1 MTLEILLPTGRGAG
15 SPAGSATGG
24 GLESRRAIGGGGAS
38 AAGRLESERA
48 GGGGPGEGRRD
59 GVGGGASAAGRLET
73 YRLVGTPVARGNY
86 APATRRLAFAAA
98 HVVADPLGDNSPGAP
113 AVVDWEHTLE
123 FRRHLWSLGLS
134 VAEAMDTAQRGM
146 GLDWAAT
153 QELIRRSAAEAPDGR
168 IAVGVGTD
176 QLTAAGRPTGG
187 AHALD
192 AVIAAYEEQL
202 GLAEEVGA
210 QPILMASRALC
221 AAAES
226 PDDYRKVYDR
236 LVGQSTRP
244 VILHWLGSM
253 FDPALDG
260 YWGSDSLDTAADVV
274 VDLIADNVTKVDGIK
289 VSLLDASR
297 EVALRN
303 RLPEGVRLYTGDDF
317 NYPELIRGDDDR
329 HSDALLGIFAAIAP
343 AAAAALKALDDGDL
357 DTYDRV
363 FAPTVP
369 LARQIFSAP
378 TYYYKTGIAFLA
390 WLNGHQPGFSM
401 VGGLQTG
408 RSLPHLADTF
418 RLADQA
424 GVLTNPELAVQRF
437 GQLLRV
443 GGVDA

>member
-1 MTLEILLPTGRGAG
+1 MSLSLRLPLD
-15 SPAGSATGG
+15 G
-24 GLESRRAIGGGGAS
+24 GLE
-38 AAGRLESERA
+38 
-48 GGGGPGEGRRD
+48 
-59 GVGGGASAAGRLET
+59 T
-73 YRLVGTPVARGNY
+73 YQLTGTPVAHGTY
-86 APATRRLAFAAA
+86 APARSRIAFAAA

-113 AVVDWEHTLE
+113 AVIDWEHTLG

-146 GLDWAAT
+146 GLDWPAT
-153 QELIRRSAAEAPDGR
+153 QDLIRRSAAEAPDGR

-176 QLTAAGRPTGG
+176 QLPAGVHP
-187 AHALD
+187 LD

-202 GLAEEVGA
+202 ALAEEVGA

-221 AAAES
+221 AAAGS

-236 LVGQSTRP
+236 LLSQSSRP

-274 VDLIADNVTKVDGIK
+274 VDLINENVAHVDGIK
-289 VSLLDASR
+289 VSLLDASK
-297 EVALRN
+297 EIALRK

-317 NYPELIRGDDDR
+317 NYPELIQGDGEH

-343 AAAAALKALDDGDL
+343 AAAAALKALDEGDL
-357 DTYDRV
+357 TAYEQV

-390 WLNGHQPGFSM
+390 WLNGHQPGFGM

-418 RLADQA
+418 RLADAA
-424 GVLTNPELAVQRF
+424 GVLTNPELAVARF
-437 GQLLRV
+437 RQLLST

>member
-1 MTLEILLPTGRGAG
+1 
-15 SPAGSATGG
+15 
-24 GLESRRAIGGGGAS
+24 
-38 AAGRLESERA
+38 
-48 GGGGPGEGRRD
+48 
-59 GVGGGASAAGRLET
+59 
-73 YRLVGTPVARGNY
+73 
-86 APATRRLAFAAA
+86 
-98 HVVADPLGDNSPGAP
+98 
-113 AVVDWEHTLE
+113 
-123 FRRHLWSLGLS
+123 

-146 GLDWAAT
+146 GLDWTAT
-153 QELIRRSAAEAPDGR
+153 QELIRRSAAEAPDSR

-176 QLTAAGRPTGG
+176 QLAPGQ
-187 AHALD
+187 HQLD

-202 GLAEEVGA
+202 AVAEDVGA

-221 AAAES
+221 AAATS
-226 PDDYRKVYDR
+226 PDDYRKVYAQ
-236 LVGQSTRP
+236 LLGQSSRP

-253 FDPALDG
+253 FDPALEG
-260 YWGSDSLDTAADVV
+260 YWGSDSLDLAADVV
-274 VDLIADNVTKVDGIK
+274 VELITENRGNVDGIK
-289 VSLLDASR
+289 VSLLDADR

-317 NYPELIRGDDDR
+317 NYPELIRGDDQH

-343 AAAAALKALDDGDL
+343 AAAAAMKALDDGDL
-357 DTYDRV
+357 AAYEQI

-390 WLNGHQPGFSM
+390 WLNGHQPGFGM

-418 RLADQA
+418 RLADAA
-424 GVLTNPELAVQRF
+424 GVLTRPELAVDRF
-437 GQLLRV
+437 RKLLVV

>member
-1 MTLEILLPTGRGAG
+1 MTLALKLPAVGGQRKGG
-15 SPAGSATGG
+15 EGTGG
-24 GLESRRAIGGGGAS
+24 GS
-38 AAGRLESERA
+38 
-48 GGGGPGEGRRD
+48 GPSPAVRGDLVE
-59 GVGGGASAAGRLET
+59 
-73 YRLVGTPVARGNY
+73 YRLVGKPVAEGTY
-86 APATRRLAFAAA
+86 TPAVSRLAFAAA
-98 HVVADPLGDNSPGAP
+98 HVVADPLGDNAPGAP
-113 AVVDWEHTLE
+113 AAIDWEHTLQ

-146 GLDWAAT
+146 GLDWPAT

-176 QLTAAGRPTGG
+176 QLPAGEHT
-187 AHALD
+187 LD

-202 GLAEEVGA
+202 AVAEQAGA

-221 AAAES
+221 AAANS

-236 LVGQSTRP
+236 LLAQSSRP
-244 VILHWLGSM
+244 VILHWLGAM

-274 VDLIADNVTKVDGIK
+274 VGLIADHTAKVDGIK
-289 VSLLDASR
+289 VSLLDAAK

-303 RLPEGVRLYTGDDF
+303 RLPEQVRLYTGDDF
-317 NYPELIRGDDDR
+317 NYPELIRGDGLR

-357 DTYDRV
+357 GRYEQV

-378 TYYYKTGIAFLA
+378 TYYYKTGIALLA
-390 WLNGHQPGFSM
+390 WLNGHQPGFGM

-408 RSLPHLADTF
+408 RSLPHLAETF

-424 GVLTNPELAVQRF
+424 GVLTRPDLAVDRF
-437 GQLLRV
+437 RRLLAV
-443 GGVDA
+443 HGVDA

>member
-1 MTLEILLPTGRGAG
+1 MTLSLRLPTGM
-15 SPAGSATGG
+15 G
-24 GLESRRAIGGGGAS
+24 GLE
-38 AAGRLESERA
+38 
-48 GGGGPGEGRRD
+48 
-59 GVGGGASAAGRLET
+59 T
-73 YRLVGTPVARGNY
+73 YQLVGEPVAHGTY
-86 APATRRLAFAAA
+86 EPSSSRLAFAAA
-98 HVVADPLGDNSPGAP
+98 HVVPDPLADNSPGAP
-113 AVVDWEHTLE
+113 AVIDWEHTLG

-153 QELIRRSAAEAPDGR
+153 QEVIRRSAAEAPDGR

-176 QLTAAGRPTGG
+176 QLAAGVHP
-187 AHALD
+187 LD

-202 GLAEEVGA
+202 AVAEEVGA

-221 AAAES
+221 AAAGS

-236 LVGQSTRP
+236 LLAQSSRP

-274 VDLIADNVTKVDGIK
+274 VSLITENAAQVDGIK
-289 VSLLDASR
+289 VSLLDDAK
-297 EVALRN
+297 EIALRN

-317 NYPELIRGDDDR
+317 NYPSLIRGDGSR
-329 HSDALLGIFAAIAP
+329 YSDALLGIFAAIAP

-357 DTYDRV
+357 TQYDEI

-390 WLNGHQPGFSM
+390 WLNGYQPGFGM
-401 VGGLQTG
+401 VGGLQAG

-418 RLADQA
+418 RLADAA
-424 GVLTNPELAVQRF
+424 GVLTSPELAVDRF
-437 GQLLRV
+437 RKLLVV
-443 GGVDA
+443 GGIDA

>member
-1 MTLEILLPTGRGAG
+1 VTLELRLPAL
-15 SPAGSATGG
+15 GG
-24 GLESRRAIGGGGAS
+24 
-38 AAGRLESERA
+38 
-48 GGGGPGEGRRD
+48 
-59 GVGGGASAAGRLET
+59 LET
-73 YRLVGTPVARGNY
+73 YRLIGEPVAQGTY
-86 APATRRLAFAAA
+86 EPARSRLAFAAA
-98 HVVADPLGDNSPGAP
+98 HVVADPLGDNSPGQP
-113 AVVDWEHTLE
+113 AVIDWEHTLA

-146 GLDWAAT
+146 GLEWAAT
-153 QELIRRSAAEAPDGR
+153 QELIRLSAAEAPDGR

-176 QLTAAGRPTGG
+176 QLAAGNHSLET
-187 AHALD
+187 
-192 AVIAAYEEQL
+192 VISAYEEQL
-202 GLAEEVGA
+202 AVAEDVGA

-221 AAAES
+221 AAASS

-236 LVGQSTRP
+236 LLNQSSRP

-274 VDLIADNVTKVDGIK
+274 VELIGDNAAKVDGIK
-289 VSLLDASR
+289 VSLLEASR

-303 RLPEGVRLYTGDDF
+303 RLSEGVRLYTGDDF
-317 NYPELIRGDDDR
+317 NYPSLIRGDADR
-329 HSDALLGIFAAIAP
+329 YSDALLGIFAAIAP
-343 AAAAALKALDDGDL
+343 AAAVALKALDDGDL
-357 DTYDRV
+357 QKYDEV

-369 LARQIFSAP
+369 LSRQIFSAP

-424 GVLTNPELAVQRF
+424 GVLTNPELAVTRF
-437 GQLLRV
+437 RRLLRV

>member
-1 MTLEILLPTGRGAG
+1 MELKLPARGG
-15 SPAGSATGG
+15 
-24 GLESRRAIGGGGAS
+24 
-38 AAGRLESERA
+38 
-48 GGGGPGEGRRD
+48 
-59 GVGGGASAAGRLET
+59 LET
-73 YRLVGTPVARGNY
+73 YRLIGEPVAQGTY
-86 APATRRLAFAAA
+86 APAGSRLAFAAA
-98 HVVADPLGDNSPGAP
+98 HVVADPSGDNSPGAP
-113 AVVDWEHTLE
+113 AVIDWEHTLE

-153 QELIRRSAAEAPDGR
+153 QELIRRSAAEAPAGR
-168 IAVGVGTD
+168 IAVGAGTD
-176 QLTAAGRPTGG
+176 QLAAGN
-187 AHALD
+187 HSLE
-192 AVIAAYEEQL
+192 AVTAAYEEQL
-202 GLAEEVGA
+202 ALAEDVGA

-221 AAAES
+221 AAAPG
-226 PDDYRKVYDR
+226 PDDYRKVYDH
-236 LVGQSTRP
+236 LLGQSSRP

-274 VDLIADNVTKVDGIK
+274 IELINDNANKVDGIK

-317 NYPELIRGDDDR
+317 NYPELIRGDDSR

-357 DTYDRV
+357 DTYDQV

-390 WLNGHQPGFSM
+390 WLNGYQPGFTM

-424 GVLTNPELAVQRF
+424 GVLTNPELAVDRF
-437 GQLLRV
+437 RQLLRV
-443 GGVDA
+443 SGIDA

>member
-1 MTLEILLPTGRGAG
+1 MTLELRLP
-15 SPAGSATGG
+15 SDPAEGG
-24 GLESRRAIGGGGAS
+24 GLERY
-38 AAGRLESERA
+38 
-48 GGGGPGEGRRD
+48 P
-59 GVGGGASAAGRLET
+59 
-73 YRLVGTPVARGNY
+73 LVGQPVAQGTY
-86 APATRRLAFAAA
+86 SPARSRLAFAAA

-113 AVVDWEHTLE
+113 AVIDWEHTLE

-146 GLDWAAT
+146 GLDWKAT

-176 QLTAAGRPTGG
+176 QLATDGTHP
-187 AHALD
+187 LD

-202 GLAEEVGA
+202 AVAEDAGA
-210 QPILMASRALC
+210 QPIMMASRALC

-236 LVGQSTRP
+236 LLTQSTRP
-244 VILHWLGSM
+244 VVLHWLGSM

-260 YWGSDSLDTAADVV
+260 YWGSASVDAAADTVV
-274 VDLIADNVTKVDGIK
+274 ELINDNVSKVDGIK
-289 VSLLDASR
+289 ISLLDASK

-317 NYPELIRGDDDR
+317 NYPELIRGDGER

-357 DTYDRV
+357 ETYEKV

-390 WLNGHQPGFSM
+390 WLNGFQPGFTM

-424 GVLTNPELAVQRF
+424 GVLTNPELAVDRF
-437 GQLLRV
+437 RQLLRV
-443 GGVDA
+443 SGIDA

>member
-1 MTLEILLPTGRGAG
+1 VTLSLRLPG
-15 SPAGSATGG
+15 PG
-24 GLESRRAIGGGGAS
+24 GLQ
-38 AAGRLESERA
+38 
-48 GGGGPGEGRRD
+48 
-59 GVGGGASAAGRLET
+59 T
-73 YRLVGTPVARGNY
+73 YRLTGEPVAQGTY
-86 APATRRLAFAAA
+86 EPARSRLAFAAA
-98 HVVADPLGDNSPGAP
+98 HVVADPLGDNSPGQP

-176 QLTAAGRPTGG
+176 QLAPGN
-187 AHALD
+187 HSLES
-192 AVIAAYEEQL
+192 VIGAYEEQL
-202 GLAEEVGA
+202 AVAEAAGA

-221 AAAES
+221 AAAGS

-236 LVGQSTRP
+236 LLNQSSRP

-260 YWGSDSLDTAADVV
+260 YWGSASLDTAADVV
-274 VDLIADNVTKVDGIK
+274 VELIGDNTAKVDGIK
-289 VSLLDASR
+289 VSLLEASR

-317 NYPELIRGDDDR
+317 NYPGLIKGDENR
-329 HSDALLGIFAAIAP
+329 YSDALLGIFAAIAP

-357 DTYDRV
+357 QRYDEV

-369 LARQIFSAP
+369 LSRQIFSAP

-408 RSLPHLADTF
+408 RSLPHLAETF

-424 GVLTNPELAVQRF
+424 GVLTNPELAVSRF
-437 GQLLRV
+437 RELLRV
-443 GGVDA
+443 SGVDA

>member
-1 MTLEILLPTGRGAG
+1 VTLELRLPLD
-15 SPAGSATGG
+15 G
-24 GLESRRAIGGGGAS
+24 GLS
-38 AAGRLESERA
+38 
-48 GGGGPGEGRRD
+48 P
-59 GVGGGASAAGRLET
+59 
-73 YRLVGTPVARGNY
+73 YRLVGEPVARGTY
-86 APATRRLAFAAA
+86 APATSRLAFAAA
-98 HVVADPLGDNSPGAP
+98 HVVADPLGDNSPGQP
-113 AVVDWEHTLE
+113 AVIDWEHTLE

-176 QLTAAGRPTGG
+176 QLAAGNHSLET
-187 AHALD
+187 
-192 AVIAAYEEQL
+192 VIAAYEEQL
-202 GLAEEVGA
+202 AVAEEVGA

-221 AAAES
+221 AAAGT

-236 LVGQSTRP
+236 LLSQSSRP

-260 YWGSDSLDTAADVV
+260 YWGSASLDIAADVV
-274 VDLIADNVTKVDGIK
+274 VELIGDNVSKVDGIK
-289 VSLLDASR
+289 VSLLEASR

-303 RLPEGVRLYTGDDF
+303 RLPESVRLYTGDDF
-317 NYPELIRGDDDR
+317 NYPELIRGDADR
-329 HSDALLGIFAAIAP
+329 YSDALLGIFAAIAP
-343 AAAAALKALDDGDL
+343 AAAVALKALDDGDL
-357 DTYDRV
+357 LKYDEV

-369 LARQIFSAP
+369 LSRQIFSAP

-424 GVLTNPELAVQRF
+424 GVLTNPELAVTRF
-437 GQLLRV
+437 RQLLRV

>member
-1 MTLEILLPTGRGAG
+1 VKLPT
-15 SPAGSATGG
+15 
-24 GLESRRAIGGGGAS
+24 
-38 AAGRLESERA
+38 AGRLESYQLT
-48 GGGGPGEGRRD
+48 GEP
-59 GVGGGASAAGRLET
+59 VAAGT
-73 YRLVGTPVARGNY
+73 YSPARS
-86 APATRRLAFAAA
+86 RLAFAAA

-113 AVVDWEHTLE
+113 AVIDWDHTLG

-146 GLDWAAT
+146 GLDWVAT

-176 QLTAAGRPTGG
+176 QLALHPAAGSG
-187 AHALD
+187 ASKAGLD

-202 GLAEEVGA
+202 AVAEDVQA

-221 AAAES
+221 AAATS

-236 LVGQSTRP
+236 LLGQSTRP

-274 VDLIADNVTKVDGIK
+274 VDLINDNIAKVDGIK
-289 VSLLDASR
+289 VSLLDAER

-303 RLPEGVRLYTGDDF
+303 RLPERVRLYTGDDF
-317 NYPELIRGDDDR
+317 NYPELIKGDDNR

-343 AAAAALKALDDGDL
+343 AAAAALKAMDDGDL

-424 GVLTNPELAVQRF
+424 GVLTDPDLAVERF

-443 GGVDA
+443 NGIDA

>member
-1 MTLEILLPTGRGAG
+1 MPLELRLPTG
-15 SPAGSATGG
+15 
-24 GLESRRAIGGGGAS
+24 
-38 AAGRLESERA
+38 A
-48 GGGGPGEGRRD
+48 GG
-59 GVGGGASAAGRLET
+59 LET
-73 YRLVGTPVARGNY
+73 YRLIGQPVAHGTY
-86 APATRRLAFAAA
+86 HPARSRLAFAAA

-113 AVVDWEHTLE
+113 AVIDWEHTLE

-176 QLTAAGRPTGG
+176 QLTTVTGPTGG
-187 AHALD
+187 SGGSGSYPLD

-202 GLAEEVGA
+202 GVAEDVGA
-210 QPILMASRALC
+210 QPIMMASRALC

-236 LVGQSTRP
+236 LLSQSSRP
-244 VILHWLGSM
+244 VILHWLGAM

-274 VDLIADNVTKVDGIK
+274 VELINDNVTKVDGIK
-289 VSLLDASR
+289 VSLLDDAR

-317 NYPELIRGDDDR
+317 NYPSLIKGDAER

-363 FAPTVP
+363 FEPTVP

-424 GVLTNPELAVQRF
+424 GVLTNPELAVARF
-437 GQLLRV
+437 RQLLRV

>member
-1 MTLEILLPTGRGAG
+1 MERY
-15 SPAGSATGG
+15 
-24 GLESRRAIGGGGAS
+24 
-38 AAGRLESERA
+38 RLEAE
-48 GGGGPGEGRRD
+48 
-59 GVGGGASAAGRLET
+59 
-73 YRLVGTPVARGNY
+73 PVARGTY
-86 APATRRLAFAAA
+86 SPARSRLAFAAA
-98 HVVADPLGDNSPGAP
+98 HVVADPLADNSPGAP
-113 AVVDWEHTLE
+113 AVIDWEHTLE
-123 FRRHLWSLGLS
+123 FRRYLWSLGLS

-176 QLTAAGRPTGG
+176 QLTAVGSDDAYQ
-187 AHALD
+187 LD

-236 LVGQSTRP
+236 LLGQSTRP

-274 VDLIADNVTKVDGIK
+274 VDLIADNAAKVDGIK

-317 NYPELIRGDDDR
+317 DYPALIKGDDDR
-329 HSDALLGIFAAIAP
+329 YSDALLGIFAAIAP

>member
-1 MTLEILLPTGRGAG
+1 MELKLPLA
-15 SPAGSATGG
+15 G
-24 GLESRRAIGGGGAS
+24 GLENYT
-38 AAGRLESERA
+38 L
-48 GGGGPGEGRRD
+48 
-59 GVGGGASAAGRLET
+59 T
-73 YRLVGTPVARGNY
+73 GTPVAQGTY
-86 APATRRLAFAAA
+86 SPARSRLAFAAA

-113 AVVDWEHTLE
+113 AVIDWEHTLG

-146 GLDWAAT
+146 GLDWAST

-176 QLTAAGRPTGG
+176 QLPAGT
-187 AHALD
+187 HDLD
-192 AVIAAYEEQL
+192 AVVAAYEEQL
-202 GLAEEVGA
+202 AVAEDVAA

-221 AAAES
+221 AAAAG

-236 LVGQSTRP
+236 LLAQSSRP

-253 FDPALDG
+253 FDPALAG
-260 YWGSDSLDTAADVV
+260 YWGSDSVEVATDVV
-274 VDLIADNVTKVDGIK
+274 VGLIEDNVQKVDGIK
-289 VSLLDASR
+289 ISLLDADK
-297 EVALRN
+297 EVALRK

-317 NYPELIRGDDDR
+317 NYPELIQGDGDR
-329 HSDALLGIFAAIAP
+329 YSDALLGIFAAIAP
-343 AAAAALKALDDGDL
+343 AAAAALKALDDNDL
-357 DTYDRV
+357 DTYNKV

-369 LARQIFSAP
+369 LARQIFSKP

-390 WLNGHQPGFSM
+390 WLNGYQPGFTM

-424 GVLTNPELAVQRF
+424 GVLTNPELAVDRF
-437 GQLLRV
+437 RQLLKV

>member
-1 MTLEILLPTGRGAG
+1 MKLP
-15 SPAGSATGG
+15 
-24 GLESRRAIGGGGAS
+24 LN
-38 AAGRLESERA
+38 
-48 GGGGPGEGRRD
+48 GE
-59 GVGGGASAAGRLET
+59 
-73 YRLVGTPVARGNY
+73 LVDYQLAGTPVAQGTY
-86 APATRRLAFAAA
+86 SPARSRLAFAAA

-113 AVVDWEHTLE
+113 AVIDWEHTLG

-176 QLTAAGRPTGG
+176 QLPTTGQPAAGSYQ
-187 AHALD
+187 LD
-192 AVIAAYEEQL
+192 DVAAAYEEQL
-202 GLAEEVGA
+202 AVAEEVEA

-221 AAAES
+221 AAAS
-226 PDDYRKVYDR
+226 GPDDYRKVYDR
-236 LVGQSTRP
+236 LLAQSSRP

-253 FDPALDG
+253 FDPALAG
-260 YWGSDSLDTAADVV
+260 YWGSDSVEVATDVV
-274 VDLIADNVTKVDGIK
+274 VGLIEDNVSKVDGIK
-289 VSLLDASR
+289 ISLLDAGK
-297 EVALRN
+297 EVALRK
-303 RLPEGVRLYTGDDF
+303 RLPDGVRLYTGDDF
-317 NYPELIRGDDDR
+317 NYPELIQGDGDR
-329 HSDALLGIFAAIAP
+329 YSDALLGIFAAIAP
-343 AAAAALKALDDGDL
+343 AAAAALKALDDNDL
-357 DTYDRV
+357 ETYERV

-369 LARQIFSAP
+369 LARQIFSKP

-390 WLNGHQPGFSM
+390 WLNGYQPGFTM

-424 GVLTNPELAVQRF
+424 GVLTDPELAVDRF
-437 GQLLRV
+437 RQLLKV

>member
-1 MTLEILLPTGRGAG
+1 MELKLPTD
-15 SPAGSATGG
+15 G
-24 GLESRRAIGGGGAS
+24 GLKA
-38 AAGRLESERA
+38 
-48 GGGGPGEGRRD
+48 
-59 GVGGGASAAGRLET
+59 
-73 YRLVGTPVARGNY
+73 YQLVGRPVADGNY
-86 APATRRLAFAAA
+86 GPATSRLAFAAA
-98 HVVADPLGDNSPGAP
+98 HVVADPVGDNSPGAP
-113 AVVDWEHTLE
+113 AVVDWEHTLG

-146 GLDWAAT
+146 GLDWKAT

-176 QLTAAGRPTGG
+176 QLPAEPSSSDG
-187 AHALD
+187 HALD

-202 GLAEEVGA
+202 AVAEGVGA

-236 LVGQSTRP
+236 LLTQSTKP
-244 VILHWLGSM
+244 VILHWLGPM
-253 FDPALDG
+253 FDPALEG
-260 YWGSDSLDTAADVV
+260 YWGSGPFDAAAAFV
-274 VDLIADNVTKVDGIK
+274 VDLINDNVDKVDGIK
-289 VSLLDASR
+289 ISLLDASK

-303 RLPEGVRLYTGDDF
+303 QLPEGVRLYTGDDF
-317 NYPELIRGDDDR
+317 NYPELIRGDGER

-343 AAAAALKALDDGDL
+343 AAAAALSALDSGDL
-357 DTYDRV
+357 ETYERV

-390 WLNGHQPGFSM
+390 WLNGFQPGFTM

-424 GVLTNPELAVQRF
+424 GVLTNPELAVDRF
-437 GQLLRV
+437 RQLLRV
-443 GGVDA
+443 GGIDA

>member
-1 MTLEILLPTGRGAG
+1 MALELRLPASLTSSTAAANGGAAASG
-15 SPAGSATGG
+15 AAASQPSAGG
-24 GLESRRAIGGGGAS
+24 GLES
-38 AAGRLESERA
+38 
-48 GGGGPGEGRRD
+48 
-59 GVGGGASAAGRLET
+59 
-73 YRLVGTPVARGNY
+73 YRLVGEPVAQGSY
-86 APATRRLAFAAA
+86 SPARSRLAFAAA
-98 HVVADPLGDNSPGAP
+98 HVVADPLADNSPGAP
-113 AVVDWEHTLE
+113 AVIDWEHTLE

-146 GLDWAAT
+146 GLDWKAT

-176 QLTAAGRPTGG
+176 QLPARPTAASKAPTASSASSADG
-187 AHALD
+187 AYALD
-192 AVIAAYEEQL
+192 EVVAAYEEQL
-202 GLAEEVGA
+202 AVAEDVGA
-210 QPILMASRALC
+210 QPIMMASRALC

-236 LVGQSTRP
+236 LLAQSSRP
-244 VILHWLGSM
+244 VILHWLGPM
-253 FDPALDG
+253 FDPALEG
-260 YWGSDSLDTAADVV
+260 YWGSDSFDSAAAFVA
-274 VDLIADNVTKVDGIK
+274 DLIEDNATKVDGIK
-289 VSLLDASR
+289 ISLLDASK

-303 RLPEGVRLYTGDDF
+303 RLSEGVRLYTGDDF
-317 NYPELIRGDDDR
+317 NYPELIRGDGEK

-343 AAAAALKALDDGDL
+343 AAAAALKALDAEDL
-357 DTYDRV
+357 ETYERV

-390 WLNGHQPGFSM
+390 WLNGFQPGFTM

-424 GVLTNPELAVQRF
+424 GVLTNPELAVDRF
-437 GQLLRV
+437 RQLLRV
-443 GGVDA
+443 SGIDA

>member
-1 MTLEILLPTGRGAG
+1 MTLELRLPVACGLENYQLVGEPVAHGTY
-15 SPAGSATGG
+15 SPARS
-24 GLESRRAIGGGGAS
+24 
-38 AAGRLESERA
+38 
-48 GGGGPGEGRRD
+48 
-59 GVGGGASAAGRLET
+59 
-73 YRLVGTPVARGNY
+73 
-86 APATRRLAFAAA
+86 RLAFAAA
-98 HVVADPLGDNSPGAP
+98 HVVADPLGDNSPGQP
-113 AVVDWEHTLE
+113 AVIDWEHTLG

-168 IAVGVGTD
+168 IAVGAGTD
-176 QLTAAGRPTGG
+176 QLAAGNHSLET
-187 AHALD
+187 
-192 AVIAAYEEQL
+192 VIAAYEEQL

-210 QPILMASRALC
+210 QPILMASRALS
-221 AAAES
+221 AAAGS
-226 PDDYRKVYDR
+226 PDDYRKVYDH
-236 LVGQSTRP
+236 LLGQSSRP

-274 VDLIADNVTKVDGIK
+274 VELIADNVTKVDGIK
-289 VSLLDASR
+289 VSLLDDAR

-317 NYPELIRGDDDR
+317 NYPELIKGDDTR

-357 DTYDRV
+357 ATYNRV

-424 GVLTNPELAVQRF
+424 GVLTNPELAVARF
-437 GQLLRV
+437 QQLLRV

>member
-1 MTLEILLPTGRGAG
+1 MTLALKLPAFDGEEQSGGESGA
-15 SPAGSATGG
+15 ARSA
-24 GLESRRAIGGGGAS
+24 SAGGGARDAGS
-38 AAGRLESERA
+38 GAQEPGAGRLLVE
-48 GGGGPGEGRRD
+48 
-59 GVGGGASAAGRLET
+59 
-73 YRLVGTPVARGNY
+73 YRLTGEPVAHGNY
-86 APATRRLAFAAA
+86 SPSTSRLAFAAA
-98 HVVADPLGDNSPGAP
+98 HVVADPLGDNAPGAP

-146 GLDWAAT
+146 GLDWVAT

-176 QLTAAGRPTGG
+176 QLPPGSHSLET
-187 AHALD
+187 
-192 AVIAAYEEQL
+192 VIAAYEEQL
-202 GLAEEVGA
+202 AVAEDVGA

-221 AAAES
+221 AAASS

-236 LVGQSTRP
+236 LLAQSTKP

-260 YWGSDSLDTAADVV
+260 YWGAADVGAAADVV
-274 VDLIADNVTKVDGIK
+274 VDLIAENSAKVDGIK
-289 VSLLDASR
+289 VSLLDAAK

-303 RLPEGVRLYTGDDF
+303 RLPEAVRLYTGDDF
-317 NYPELIRGDDDR
+317 NYPELIRGDGHR

-343 AAAAALKALDDGDL
+343 AAAAALKALDNGDL
-357 DTYDRV
+357 TRYDEI

-369 LARQIFSAP
+369 LARHIFSAP
-378 TYYYKTGIAFLA
+378 TPYYKTGIAFLA
-390 WLNGHQPGFSM
+390 WLNGHQPGFGM

-408 RSLPHLADTF
+408 RSLPHLAETF

-424 GVLTNPELAVQRF
+424 GVLTQPDLAVDRF
-437 GQLLRV
+437 RQLLAV
-443 GGVDA
+443 HGVDA

>member
-1 MTLEILLPTGRGAG
+1 MKLKLPLD
-15 SPAGSATGG
+15 G
-24 GLESRRAIGGGGAS
+24 GLSEYQLIG
-38 AAGRLESERA
+38 E
-48 GGGGPGEGRRD
+48 
-59 GVGGGASAAGRLET
+59 
-73 YRLVGTPVARGNY
+73 PVAQGTY
-86 APATRRLAFAAA
+86 EPAASRLAFAAA
-98 HVVADPLGDNSPGAP
+98 HVVADPLGDNSPGQP

-176 QLTAAGRPTGG
+176 QLAPGNHSLET
-187 AHALD
+187 
-192 AVIAAYEEQL
+192 VIGAYEEQL
-202 GLAEEVGA
+202 AVAEDVGA

-221 AAAES
+221 AAAGS

-236 LVGQSTRP
+236 LLNQSSRP

-274 VDLIADNVTKVDGIK
+274 VELIGDHTSKVDGIK
-289 VSLLDASR
+289 VSLLEASR

-317 NYPELIRGDDDR
+317 NYPELIKGDEDR
-329 HSDALLGIFAAIAP
+329 YSDALLGIFAAIAP

-357 DTYDRV
+357 QRYDEV

-369 LARQIFSAP
+369 LSRQIFSAP

-424 GVLTNPELAVQRF
+424 GVLTKPELAVSRF
-437 GQLLRV
+437 RQLLLV